1 MPNKIKESKRKEE
14 GLVIETLRN
23 ALFRVQLK
31 KDNREILAYLA
42 GKLRL
47 YRIKILPGDRVLV
60 ELSSYD
66 PNKGRIVYR
75 L

>member
-1 MPNKIKESKRKEE
+1 MAKEKGVKEE
-14 GLVIETLRN
+14 GIITESLRN
-23 ALFRVQLK
+23 ALFRVKLL

-47 YRIKILPGDRVLV
+47 NKIKILPGDKVIV
-60 ELSSYD
+60 EISPYD
-66 PNKGRIVYR
+66 PTRGRILYR